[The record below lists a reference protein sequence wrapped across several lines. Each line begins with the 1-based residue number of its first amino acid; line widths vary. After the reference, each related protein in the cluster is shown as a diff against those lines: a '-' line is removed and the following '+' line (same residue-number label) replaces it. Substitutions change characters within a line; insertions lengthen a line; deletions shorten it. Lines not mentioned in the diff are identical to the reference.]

1 MAHTNF
7 WGTFLTFLI
16 SILRSENCFDVSVS
30 NVNKDARAT
39 QKSRER
45 YRFCNPFSGPDE
57 NRLWTKTGCAGIQ
70 LDHVVMQHILF

>member
-45 YRFCNPFSGPDE
+45 YRFCNAFSGPDE
-57 NRLWTKTGCAGIQ
+57 NRLWTKTGCAGIY
-70 LDHVVMQHILF
+70 IYIYSESKPS